1 MPQKSPPAFLDYD
14 QTTFD
19 PAYDYAAYPPKC
31 SRGPPPSAAIRR
43 LLTQQLAPG
52 GTDSGLPRTFKG
64 TGYSNSVTTGR
75 AVGRPTAKI

>member
-14 QTTFD
+14 QTTFNR
-19 PAYDYAAYPPKC
+19 AYDYAAYPPNC

-52 GTDSGLPRTFKG
+52 EAHFARVFVLPHSKG
-64 TGYSNSVTTGR
+64 TVRSPQFR
-75 AVGRPTAKI
+75 LAIPA